1 VNARAYDAAG
11 HMTSSAYVNITVA
24 NGAAS
29 TTGSTSTDTTAP
41 VAHILK
47 PWNGTWIGTAVPV
60 SVSATDNVGVT
71 SISVYVD
78 GVLIATG
85 NGASLYYYWDCS
97 KLAHGT
103 HKITATAKDK
113 AGNAGST
120 SISVYH

>member
-1 VNARAYDAAG
+1 
-11 HMTSSAYVNITVA
+11 VNITVA
-24 NGAAS
+24 NGTAS
-29 TTGSTSTDTTAP
+29 TTTSTSADTTAP
-41 VAHILK
+41 VAHISK
-47 PWNGTWIGTAVPV
+47 PWNGTWIGTAVNI
-60 SVSATDNVGVT
+60 SASATDNVGVT

-78 GVLIATG
+78 GVLIAVG
-85 NGASLYYYWDCS
+85 NAASLYYYWDSS